1 MILRQVEVYSLDF
14 TLQNRELLRSKTAMT
29 WRSSGDG
36 SPTLAGV
43 ENRPAHR
50 LGACAQPLRGSSASH
65 PLTLPLCL
73 SNANGNQNRSHFFA
87 ENMVL
92 GWREPRRR
100 RGRWA
105 KPSLRGYES
114 VPRTVGSR
122 GREGAQPP
130 AEGG

>member
-1 MILRQVEVYSLDF
+1 
-14 TLQNRELLRSKTAMT
+14 MT
-29 WRSSGDG
+29 WRSSGDE
-36 SPTLAGV
+36 SPTLASV

-50 LGACAQPLRGSSASH
+50 LTACAQPLRGSSVSH

-73 SNANGNQNRSHFFA
+73 STYQGTQKPESSHHLKPWL
-87 ENMVL
+87 L
-92 GWREPRRR
+92 GRREPRRR

-105 KPSLRGYES
+105 KPSLQGCES

-130 AEGG
+130 ADGGQLYPLLGSIERVALPLRPLRVLLRT